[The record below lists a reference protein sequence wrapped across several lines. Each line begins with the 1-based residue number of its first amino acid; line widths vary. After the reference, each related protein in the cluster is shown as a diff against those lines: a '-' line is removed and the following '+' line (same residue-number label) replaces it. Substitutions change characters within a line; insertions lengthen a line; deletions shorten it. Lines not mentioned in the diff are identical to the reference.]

1 MATVALLGTFDT
13 KGAEFQ
19 FVGRVL
25 ESMGVEPYFI
35 DVGVLGE
42 PSIEPHVT
50 RQQVAAGAG
59 STFEAVRSLPE
70 RGAAIHAMAEG
81 AAEIVKQL
89 AEDGTID
96 GVLSLGGTGGTTLAS
111 HVMRELPVG
120 FPKLI
125 VSTVAS
131 GDTRHYVGAKDITM
145 MYSVV
150 DIAGVNAIS
159 APILSNAA
167 GAIGGM
173 ALAER
178 PQVDSKPV
186 IAATMFGLTTP
197 AVTVARELLEER
209 GYEVLVFH
217 ATGAGG
223 DSMEAIVE
231 AGMAVG
237 VLDITT
243 TEFADGLVGGVFAP
257 ATERLTAPA
266 RAKVPHL
273 VSAGALDMVNF
284 GPPATVPSEHD
295 GRTFYHH
302 NDSVTLMRT
311 SADELREIARLM
323 AHRLNAREDRDQI
336 VVFLPE
342 RGFSGIDVEGGAFH
356 DPEADAAF
364 IETLTGALAPD
375 IAVVRRPI
383 DVNDRAFAIEMAEA
397 LDQMITTGRGASHQA
412 DEPMQEEEER

>member
-1 MATVALLGTFDT
+1 MTTVALLGTFDT
-13 KGAEFQ
+13 KGAEFE
-19 FVGRVL
+19 FVGQIL
-25 ESMGVEPYFI
+25 TSMGVEPLFI
-35 DVGVLGE
+35 DAGVLGE
-42 PSIEPHVT
+42 PALEADIT

-59 STFEAVRSLPE
+59 SDFETVRGLPE

-81 AAEIVKQL
+81 AAALVQQL
-89 AEDGTID
+89 VSEQKIQGI
-96 GVLSLGGTGGTTLAS
+96 LSLGGTGGTTLAA

-167 GAIGGM
+167 GAISGM
-173 ALAER
+173 ALVEA
-178 PQVDSKPV
+178 PVVDTKPV
-186 IAATMFGLTTP
+186 IAASMFGLTTP
-197 AVTVARELLEER
+197 AVTAARELLEER

-223 DSMEAIVE
+223 DSMEAIID
-231 AGMAVG
+231 AGLAVG

-243 TEFADGLVGGVFAP
+243 TEFADDLVGGVFAP
-257 ATERLTAPA
+257 MTDRLSAA
-266 RAKVPHL
+266 GRAGIPQL
-273 VSAGALDMVNF
+273 VSTGALDMVNF
-284 GPPATVPSEHD
+284 GPVSTVPSQFD
-295 GRTFYHH
+295 DRLFYHH

-311 SADELREIARLM
+311 SAAELREIAQLM
-323 AHRLNAREDRDQI
+323 ASRLNAREDAEKV
-336 VVFLPE
+336 VVFIPE
-342 RGFSGIDVEGGAFH
+342 AGFSGIDVEGGAFS

-364 IETLTGALAPD
+364 IEAFTEALRSE
-375 IAVVRRPI
+375 IAVVRRPV
-383 DVNDRAFAIEMAEA
+383 DVNDHDFAIEMAEA
-397 LDQMITTGRGASHQA
+397 LHHMIQTGQA
-412 DEPMQEEEER
+412 YDADRDEHPSK

>member
-1 MATVALLGTFDT
+1 MTTVALLGTFDT
-13 KGAEFQ
+13 KGAEFE
-19 FVGRVL
+19 FVGRIL
-25 ESMGVEPYFI
+25 TSMGVDTLFI
-35 DVGVLGE
+35 DAGVLGE
-42 PSIEPHVT
+42 PGLAADIT
-50 RQQVAAGAG
+50 REQVAAGAG
-59 STFEAVRSLPE
+59 SDFETVRNLPE

-81 AAEIVKQL
+81 AAELVKRLVSDDKIQ
-89 AEDGTID
+89 GI
-96 GVLSLGGTGGTTLAS
+96 LSLGGTGGTTLAS

-178 PQVDSKPV
+178 PKVESKPV
-186 IAATMFGLTTP
+186 IAASMFGLTTP
-197 AVTVARELLEER
+197 AVTAARELLEER

-223 DSMEAIVE
+223 DSMEAIVD
-231 AGMAVG
+231 AGLAVG

-257 ATERLTAPA
+257 STDRLSAA
-266 RAKVPHL
+266 GRAGVPHL
-273 VSAGALDMVNF
+273 VSTGALDMVNF
-284 GPPATVPSEHD
+284 GPVATVPEKFSE
-295 GRTFYHH
+295 RLFYHH

-311 SADELREIARLM
+311 SADELREIAQLM
-323 AHRLNAREDRDQI
+323 ADRLNARDDAEKI
-336 VVFLPE
+336 VVFIPE
-342 RGFSGIDVEGGAFH
+342 RGFSGIDVEGGAFY
-356 DPEADAAF
+356 DPDADAAF
-364 IETLTGALAPD
+364 IEAFTGALRPE
-375 IAVVRRPI
+375 IVVVSRPL
-383 DVNDRAFAIEMAEA
+383 DVNDREFAIEMATA
-397 LDQMITTGRGASHQA
+397 LDHMIQTGQAYTAGRVDDTTK
-412 DEPMQEEEER
+412 